1 MKSELIQW
9 GGDWDQPE
17 ETKMTQNSA
26 KNEKNKKIV
35 MKMQL
40 LNPLFYL
47 NSKVNQAI
55 YFVSFERDL

>member
-9 GGDWDQPE
+9 GGDWDQSE